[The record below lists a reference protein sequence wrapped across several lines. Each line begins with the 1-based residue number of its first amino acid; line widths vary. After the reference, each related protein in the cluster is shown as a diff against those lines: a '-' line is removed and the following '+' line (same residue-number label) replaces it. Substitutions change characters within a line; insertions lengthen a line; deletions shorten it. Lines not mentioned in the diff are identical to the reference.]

1 MATRLRSIPCPAS
14 SRSRD
19 RRESA
24 STSEPWQRAAT
35 ISRNS
40 RSSSEAIP
48 GGPRRTVSQRS
59 CGAMPAWPFCYCLIV
74 KIWTLVERP
83 LLAQSRPSAK
93 RPRLQSGTS
102 GERLGD
108 GSKGITVPSVVL
120 AQATVDPD
128 AVRTFGPR
136 GAQDELV
143 LAAIAQ
149 NLRRLA
155 SLVAGHHHLRLCASR
170 SVGVA

>member
-83 LLAQSRPSAK
+83 LLAQSGRPTGADAGLRNG
-93 RPRLQSGTS
+93 RPWPGSLRSIATLVSSSPALFFARLFGPGVESGYRPIRLPKLHIVSVDEPPGGFDGGLIINTIQSNHANG
-102 GERLGD
+102 
-108 GSKGITVPSVVL
+108 SVV
-120 AQATVDPD
+120 
-128 AVRTFGPR
+128 
-136 GAQDELV
+136 
-143 LAAIAQ
+143 
-149 NLRRLA
+149 
-155 SLVAGHHHLRLCASR
+155 
-170 SVGVA
+170 